1 MGTAQQDT
9 ERRLIGV
16 VVPVGALR
24 GADSMG
30 IGEFP
35 DLIAFGHLCKKMCV
49 GLIQILPVNDT
60 GYESSPYSALTAFA
74 LHPIYL
80 RIADLP
86 EAQDPQWQKQL
97 TAMKLRFEHKAR
109 FNHYEVMKAKLSLLR
124 EIFATNEAAIRAS
137 AQGCGDL
144 AAWIAANGW
153 VKEYAVY
160 RRLKQVNQE
169 QSWRQWDAKRTVTRA
184 ELVALW
190 DDVDL
195 KAEHLFWTWI
205 QKALD
210 EQFSAAAASI
220 KRDGIL
226 LEGDLPILIND
237 DSCDAWA
244 HPEYFHLELSAGAP
258 PDMYSPSGQ
267 NWGFPIYNWDALEKE
282 NYVWWRDRL
291 KVAAKYYAAYRIDH
305 VLGFFRIWATART
318 EKDNNSL
325 LGRYIPYV
333 AITKKD
339 LVARGFDVSRIRWLS
354 YPHVPTSEV
363 WDSLKRDGCL
373 SENDIQY
380 EAKRAFMLALNRI
393 DSEELWLF
401 KDSIKGERD
410 IDALQLHPAVKN
422 YLLDVWKNRLF
433 LQYENGHYFPTWKY
447 RESRAYCSLSDGE
460 RKIIEQLLAEK
471 KDESEEAW
479 EKLGEKLLSVLV
491 ESSAMLPCAEDLGE
505 VPDCVPRVLMKLRIL
520 GLRVVRWYRWW
531 NKEGQPYIPLEDYP
545 ELSVCTPAV
554 HDSSTLREWWEREA
568 EKEALTDF
576 IGQPFLPPVYN
587 PGVAKII
594 LHHLAGAAS
603 RFRVFQI
610 QDLLHLSQKWYAP
623 DPATERINVP
633 GTYNSFNWTYRLP
646 ATIDE
651 LAKDEVFVKGVEEL
665 AAIPPLEKKKVAI
678 RGKR

>member
-1 MGTAQQDT
+1 MGTTQLDT

-16 VVPVGALR
+16 VVPVSALR
-24 GADSMG
+24 GVDSTG
-30 IGEFP
+30 VGEFP
-35 DLIAFGHLCKKMCV
+35 DLITFGHLCKKMRV

-97 TAMKLRFEHKAR
+97 AAMKLRFESDVR
-109 FNHYEVMKAKLSLLR
+109 FNHYEVMKAKLELLH
-124 EIFATNEAAIRAS
+124 EIFAANEAAIRAS
-137 AQGCGDL
+137 AQDGGVL
-144 AAWIAANGW
+144 ATWIADNSW

-160 RRLKQVNQE
+160 RRLKQANQE
-169 QSWRQWDAKRTVTRA
+169 QSWRQWDVQRSVTRA
-184 ELVALW
+184 ELAALW

-210 EQFSAAAASI
+210 EQFITAAASL
-220 KRDGIL
+220 KSDGIL

-258 PDMYSPSGQ
+258 PDMYSPDGQ
-267 NWGFPIYNWDALEKE
+267 NWGFPTYNWDALENE

-325 LGRYIPYV
+325 LGRYIPYA

-339 LVARGFDVSRIRWLS
+339 LVLCGFDADRIRWLS
-354 YPHVPTSEV
+354 YPHVPTGEV
-363 WDSLKRDGCL
+363 WDSLRLDGYL
-373 SENDIQY
+373 SESDIQY
-380 EAKRAFMLALNRI
+380 EAERAFMLALDRI
-393 DSEELWLF
+393 GSEELWLF
-401 KDSIKGERD
+401 KDSIKGEKD

-433 LQYENGHYFPTWKY
+433 LQYEDDHYFPTWKY
-447 RESRAYCSLSDGE
+447 HESRAYRSLSDGE
-460 RKIIEQLLAEK
+460 RKIIEQLLAERK
-471 KDESEEAW
+471 AESEEAW
-479 EKLGEKLLSVLV
+479 EKLGEKLLSVLAK
-491 ESSAMLPCAEDLGE
+491 STAMLPCAEDLGE
-505 VPDCVPRVLMKLRIL
+505 VPDCVPQVLTKLRIL
-520 GLRVVRWYRWW
+520 GLRVLRWHRLWD
-531 NKEGQPYIPLEDYP
+531 KEGQPYIPLEDYP

-554 HDSSTLREWWEREA
+554 HDSSTVREWWEREA

-576 IGQPFLPPVYN
+576 IGQPFLSPVYN

-594 LHHLAGAAS
+594 LHRLAGAAS

-610 QDLLHLSQKWYAP
+610 QDLLHLSQKWYAQ
-623 DPATERINVP
+623 DPAAERINVP

-665 AAIPPLEKKKVAI
+665 ATIPPLEKKKVAA
-678 RGKR
+678 RGKK